1 MEAEDSVIALHDTD
15 KSNDTRNVPMPNMG
29 DSKAERHADGTV
41 GISNKLDTPTGP
53 YVSTKN
59 GRILVYDGTVNR
71 VLIGLAP
78 DGTYGV
84 WVSKEGIDVL
94 SSFS

>member
-1 MEAEDSVIALHDTD
+1 MALHDVD
-15 KSNDTRNVPMPNMG
+15 KTSDNRGVPAPNLS
-29 DSKAERHADGTV
+29 DAKAQRHADGTT
-41 GISNKLDTPTGP
+41 GISNKLDSSTGA

-94 SSFS
+94 DAFA

>member
-1 MEAEDSVIALHDTD
+1 
-15 KSNDTRNVPMPNMG
+15 MPKPNIS
-29 DSKAERHADGTV
+29 DAHTQRRSDGTV
-41 GISNKLDTPTGP
+41 GISNKKDSTSGA

-78 DGTYGV
+78 NGTYGI
-84 WVSKEGIDVL
+84 WVSKPDIDVL
-94 SSFS
+94 TAFS

>member
-1 MEAEDSVIALHDTD
+1 MALHDVD
-15 KSNDTRNVPMPNMG
+15 KSNDSRNIPTPNIS
-29 DSKAERHADGTV
+29 DSKAQRHADGTTS
-41 GISNKLDTPTGP
+41 ISNKLDTSSGP

-78 DGTYGV
+78 DGTYGI
-84 WVSKEGIDVL
+84 WVSKPDIDVL
-94 SSFS
+94 TAFS